1 MKRIL
6 SVILSLALLA
16 SALIIPISV
25 SAEGELTSQQAAQ
38 AVIDAVNGLE
48 TNINNVDPIELAV
61 PVDSRTAVS
70 DSTWSTNTNASTDKI
85 TIAASDDPTVGTK
98 TVKVNEDN
106 PVTASAWGL
115 KQGDLHAIK
124 YSVNV
129 PEKMSYV
136 KDIDYI
142 VVYVKTNRSFKMRL
156 STHNGYSYAGA
167 ITDDIQVDANDTYQP
182 VVLSLRDGFAK
193 KYQSLYSIDRS
204 FTRGFYLSIASVIDG
219 ENNTIAGSDI
229 NFGSILYVPG
239 DTAARD
245 FKYTIVGGDTRT
257 VDD

>member
-16 SALIIPISV
+16 SALIIPMSV
-25 SAEGELTSQQAAQ
+25 SAEVAEAETSAAQ
-38 AVIDAVNGLE
+38 AVIDAVNGLK
-48 TNINNVDPIELAV
+48 VDLNAVNPIELAV

-70 DSTWSTNTNASTDKI
+70 DDTWYTNTNASTDKI
-85 TIAASDDPTVGTK
+85 TIAASDDPTVGTT

-142 VVYVKTNRSFKMRL
+142 VVYV
-156 STHNGYSYAGA
+156 
-167 ITDDIQVDANDTYQP
+167 
-182 VVLSLRDGFAK
+182 
-193 KYQSLYSIDRS
+193 
-204 FTRGFYLSIASVIDG
+204 
-219 ENNTIAGSDI
+219 
-229 NFGSILYVPG
+229 
-239 DTAARD
+239 
-245 FKYTIVGGDTRT
+245 
-257 VDD
+257 